1 MTLVILK
8 KCLKINWFSALPLYS
23 VQARKKSQD
32 GEFPTVTPFFSGKL
46 SHLIMMRI
54 SPATGPSLPRQ
65 LSSTCRSS
73 LLYSGDSGGIL
84 CFPDHYCTFA
94 GPRREWVAALPAAAC
109 DFESCGPTVGWS
121 WSRCGCAFHV
131 GWRPVDGF
139 DVVLKCCVFLG
150 CCKCVYVLRLRAQ
163 VHSLVRN
170 RSESESRPVVS
181 DLGDPVDCIHGLL
194 QARILG
200 WVAFPSPGDLPNPG
214 IKPMSPALQ
223 ADSLPAEPPGKPKNT
238 GVGSLSLLQR
248 IFPTQGSNPDL
259 PHCRQILRQA
269 PRILE
274 IGRAHV

>member
-121 WSRCGCAFHV
+121 REQQNEVMKG
-131 GWRPVDGF
+131 
-139 DVVLKCCVFLG
+139 
-150 CCKCVYVLRLRAQ
+150 
-163 VHSLVRN
+163 SLTGV
-170 RSESESRPVVS
+170 
-181 DLGDPVDCIHGLL
+181 
-194 QARILG
+194 
-200 WVAFPSPGDLPNPG
+200 
-214 IKPMSPALQ
+214 
-223 ADSLPAEPPGKPKNT
+223 PAEEELGVRGSDPHFPPSA
-238 GVGSLSLLQR
+238 GVFS
-248 IFPTQGSNPDL
+248 
-259 PHCRQILRQA
+259 
-269 PRILE
+269 
-274 IGRAHV
+274 

>member
-1 MTLVILK
+1 M
-8 KCLKINWFSALPLYS
+8 
-23 VQARKKSQD
+23 
-32 GEFPTVTPFFSGKL
+32 
-46 SHLIMMRI
+46 
-54 SPATGPSLPRQ
+54 
-65 LSSTCRSS
+65 
-73 LLYSGDSGGIL
+73 
-84 CFPDHYCTFA
+84 
-94 GPRREWVAALPAAAC
+94 
-109 DFESCGPTVGWS
+109 CGPTVGWS

-150 CCKCVYVLRLRAQ
+150 CCKCVCVLRLRAQ

-170 RSESESRPVVS
+170 RSESDSLPVVS

-200 WVAFPSPGDLPNPG
+200 WVAFPSPGDLPNQG

-269 PRILE
+269 PRILAFRTE
-274 IGRAHV
+274 KDSKVKCELLFPLLFIGGGSAWTWTVGKEYGHVLNQNIYFLSGVFVFKSFQSIRDLI